1 MVEFRYRIHGRGLTA
16 KQRGDAPRNQI
27 LKALHDA
34 GARLLVGT
42 DTPHPFVMPG
52 FSIHEELANFVA
64 AGLSPYEALKA
75 ATADAADFMGVPGEF
90 GTIKPGARADLV
102 LLAAN
107 PLEDIKNSKRIVGVM
122 LSGRWL
128 PRDELQRELT
138 LCHSDLRKVVIEP
151 RGAESALGK

>member
-1 MVEFRYRIHGRGLTA
+1 
-16 KQRGDAPRNQI
+16 
-27 LKALHDA
+27 
-34 GARLLVGT
+34 
-42 DTPHPFVMPG
+42 MPG